1 MSELE
6 SLYTFMRYVVAFVP
20 MLGILI
26 FVHELGHF
34 AMAKLFGVRVLKFSL
49 GFGSPIGI
57 GRFRLRWERGGT
69 EYVIAWVPLGGFVKM
84 LGEQLHGGDDEEEA
98 PDAAPEDYLSAKPVW
113 QKLAISF
120 AGPAMNMI
128 LPIVIFVAVLAMGL
142 PRASSVIGI
151 VEPESPAA
159 RAGLLA
165 GDRLLAID
173 GEPVEWWDDVEQ
185 QVRGAAAGALTMRVE
200 RSDDV
205 FETAVQVDARPG
217 LDEFGGTTT
226 VGWIGFGHR
235 RLPAL
240 IGVPDVGTPAAAA
253 GLRSGDLITHVA
265 GVEVSDWEALRAA
278 YGAHPVGAGAGGRD
292 LEVTLQ
298 RGPDTDPI
306 QLEIPAAG
314 SLEALGLVPAT
325 ILVSQVSDDS
335 PAQRAGLEGGDL
347 ILAVD
352 GAPVGSFATFA
363 EIVRS
368 SEGRTLQV
376 TYARAGETATVPIA
390 PEERMVPGPFDIE
403 GMEEKTYLIGI
414 RHALPTLQGA
424 TGLDRERNPLVAIP
438 RAVEK
443 TVTLTAIYLRGLG
456 KLATGEVGADK
467 LTGPIGIAEI
477 AHESLRLGWLAY
489 IHTMILISINLAI
502 INLLPIPILDGGQA
516 LIYLVEGV
524 KRAPISLRTR
534 EIVQSVGLTMVLML
548 MGLAFWNDL
557 SRHWNKFVQWLTTAL

>member
-1 MSELE
+1 MNELE

-20 MLGILI
+20 MLGILV

-49 GFGSPIGI
+49 GFGPPIGV
-57 GRFRLRWERGGT
+57 GRFRMRWERNGT
-69 EYVIAWVPLGGFVKM
+69 EYVVAWVPLGGFVKM
-84 LGEQLHGGDDEEEA
+84 LGEHLHGDDDEEEA
-98 PDAAPEDYLSAKPVW
+98 PDAAPDDYLNAKPVW

-173 GEPVEWWDDVEQ
+173 GEPVEWWDDVATT
-185 QVRGAAAGALTMRVE
+185 VRSHISGALDLRVG
-200 RSDDV
+200 RADTV
-205 FETAVQVDARPG
+205 FETEVAIDARSG

-226 VGWIGFGHR
+226 VGWIGVGHR

-240 IGVPDVGTPAAAA
+240 IGVPDSGTPGANA
-253 GLRSGDLITHVA
+253 GLRSGDLIADVA
-265 GVEVSDWEALRAA
+265 GVPVADWEALREAYAA
-278 YGAHPVGAGAGGRD
+278 HTAGSGEIVVTLRRGRD
-292 LEVTLQ
+292 E
-298 RGPDTDPI
+298 DPI
-306 QLEIPAAG
+306 ELAIPATG

-325 ILVSQVSDDS
+325 ILVSQVSEDS
-335 PAQRAGLEGGDL
+335 PAERAGLEAGDL

-352 GAPVGSFATFA
+352 SEPVGSFATFA

-368 SEGRTLQV
+368 SEGRSLEI
-376 TYARAGETATVPIA
+376 TYARAGETASVAIA
-390 PEERMVPGPFDIE
+390 PEERLMPGPFDIE

-414 RHALPTLQGA
+414 THALPTLTGA
-424 TGLDRERNPLVAIP
+424 TALDRERNPLVAFP
-438 RAVEK
+438 RAVDK
-443 TVTLTAIYLRGLG
+443 TIVLTGMYLRGLG

-489 IHTMILISINLAI
+489 VHTMVLISINLAI

-516 LIYLVEGV
+516 LLYMVEGI

-557 SRHWNKFVQWLTTAL
+557 SRHWSKFVEWLTTGL